1 MNIYG
6 VIMAGGG
13 GTRFWPLSR
22 QEKPKQILNLSGKD
36 TMIGETV
43 SRLSLVV
50 PKEDIFIVTNEA
62 QRESILFAVG
72 GRIAEDHIMLEPVGR
87 NTAAC
92 IGYAAFEVLE
102 KYGDGI
108 LVITPSDAYI
118 RDVSLFAE
126 TLKTAVRVALSEDK
140 LVTIGIEP
148 TFPATG
154 YGYMEYD
161 MQSEVLAKPVLEFKE
176 KPDRATAEVYLKRGN
191 YVWNSGMFIWKA
203 STILGA
209 FQKYLP
215 DIYQKLSQIAEH
227 FGRDT
232 ESEVLKEIYPQIRS
246 ISIDYGIMEKA
257 DNVVVIPAE
266 FGWSDV
272 GSWDMFGVLHEK
284 DKYGNIIIGNQINI
298 DTTNT
303 VSYAKN
309 KMVATI
315 GVDNLVIVDTED
327 ALLVCSAKEA
337 QRVKEVVEVLKD
349 RGYVDLV

>member
-43 SRLSLVV
+43 SRLSLAV

-62 QRESILFAVG
+62 QRESILSAVG

-92 IGYAAFEVLE
+92 IGYAAFEVLK

-161 MQSEVLAKPVLEFKE
+161 MQSEALAKPVLEFKE

-227 FGRDT
+227 FGRAT
-232 ESEVLKEIYPQIRS
+232 ESEVLKKIYPQIRS

-284 DKYGNIIIGNQINI
+284 DQNGNIIIGEQINI

-327 ALLVCSAKEA
+327 ALLVCGVKEA
-337 QRVKEVVEVLKD
+337 QRVKEVVERLKD
-349 RGYVDLV
+349 RGDMDLV